1 VVKAEQEVEA
11 LTPIIF
17 VKAAEVLDCTERVLL
32 EVLDKED
39 LVVKLALVRLGILM
53 VVHMEVEA
61 EQMMMISTL
70 ILEMAEMELLDSNS
84 AMINELL
91 ILFIS

>member
-84 AMINELL
+84 VMINELL